1 MRQGN
6 KTTVQRSGPR
16 LPKCADY
23 FALIMLIQP
32 LHQKHGEHLVDL
44 DHIHVAVETL
54 VVDVDQGRTDRVLA
68 VPDREAVMSD
78 CMM

>member
-1 MRQGN
+1 
-6 KTTVQRSGPR
+6 
-16 LPKCADY
+16 
-23 FALIMLIQP
+23 MLIQP